1 MEVTLRIP
9 TVLVPQGVEVGEGK
23 VETLPLAVNEA
34 APLRVTLTLGDRLV
48 EALAV
53 EEEEVEGLPALFP
66 RSPLPEVRVMEGLA
80 MLLPVPPPPAPA
92 PAAEREMVSL
102 GLGVVQEEALED
114 RVTETDA
121 VGLEE
126 AREDALWLGDPDTVG
141 RLLERLGEVR
151 GVVEGLREM
160 RGELEGL

>member
-9 TVLVPQGVEVGEGK
+9 TVLVAQGVEVGEGR
-23 VETLPLAVNEA
+23 VETLPLVVNEA

-80 MLLPVPPPPAPA
+80 MLLPVPPPPP
-92 PAAEREMVSL
+92 PTPPPPAERDIVSL
-102 GLGVVQEEALED
+102 GLGVAQEEALED

-141 RLLERLGEVR
+141 
-151 GVVEGLREM
+151 
-160 RGELEGL
+160 